1 MIKMVCPVCV
11 VNGAVI
17 SGCKVL
23 GIPDPITFTLIGSLT
38 TVVALQIEKKLRE
51 KYDTANYKYL
61 FIILFLI
68 ITILFYIP
76 LDVITI

>member
-1 MIKMVCPVCV
+1 MVCPVCIID
-11 VNGAVI
+11 GALI

-38 TVVALQIEKKLRE
+38 TVVALQLEKKVRE
-51 KYDTANYKYL
+51 KYDTASYKYL

-76 LDVITI
+76 LDVIKI